1 MSRKFQHITP
11 TDKMSGCVFI
21 PVSGSAG
28 ETHTLNFA
36 DGSITYYGKKLTQS
50 FSYVMIDN
58 IGSGSVRVTL
68 DLSGLDLTSSIAGA
82 KTLLPRDTLH
92 IEELVE
98 IIEIYFI
105 EASTVEIAALL
116 ETQGT

>member
-1 MSRKFQHITP
+1 MSRKFPYITP

-50 FSYVMIDN
+50 FSYVMVDN
-58 IGSGSVRVTL
+58 IGSGSVRVSF
-68 DLSGLDLTSSIAGA
+68 DLSEIDLTNPIAGA
-82 KTLLPRDTLH
+82 KTLLSRDTLH

-98 IIEIYFI
+98 IVKIYFI

-116 ETQGT
+116 DTQGI